1 MTDDIGSWLPER
13 PLEFPQEDAFGVDGL
28 IDQLVEQLVAAQPPF
43 AVSLSGSWGVGKS
56 TVAQEVVKR
65 LRKRDVRCILVD
77 AWTLDVRHLR
87 RHLVV
92 EVGAALG
99 STDRRA
105 DPDPRKRAEFALR
118 IDTEAAQT
126 VEQFAAKVELRK
138 PREIADAVAASPV
151 SLLVIALAVVLI
163 VAGGLA
169 WKNASSFLFTIA
181 GVLALGWLTTYVLKI
196 TTPSRSRAATAEDVV
211 LANTFA
217 ATVSRKPSRL
227 RLPFVSEKPDQIVIV
242 VDNLDRLSGQDA
254 LDALSQIRA
263 LLDVPRSR
271 CVFVI
276 PIDRDKLEDHLRRGL
291 GGQIA
296 AADYLEKF
304 FGLDLALTQ
313 PEPVDLRRW
322 AQRKAKELLRDI
334 DDVESAR
341 LADVVVSAAS
351 RSPRAITR
359 LINGAVTRHRV
370 VTALGQKLDLPQAA
384 LIESVLQLAP
394 DLLGA
399 LEANPRR
406 FITVRTELGGM
417 PQAQQLEAVAGLV
430 GVSPV
435 KQEASVE
442 PGPGQPGQQWPRTVV
457 DLHRFLVRQRSL
469 PLTWEQVRVALALR
483 ENRLWVGVS
492 DWDAFQQPISDGNVD
507 AFAEALASRA
517 EERDTVIR
525 HATEAVIETGG
536 PAVPMA
542 HGLNVLTPHF
552 DPPPAKAA
560 ELRQLALEAFEHDS
574 LGFPL
579 LTEQAAVFV
588 LGDGKVSHR
597 LSESLTLAAET
608 TDTPEGSGLS
618 RAALIVQTRL
628 TDQQMDRLRKRMAT
642 WPLVALGPIFEDEA
656 GVAFVDGPV
665 GTALVERLV
674 GWTPASSDHDEI
686 ASAADAL
693 RRAVGNGWTDQGS
706 FDRVAAQLSAQAPS
720 IAADPESQPI
730 GDALVALLSATAA
743 PSPAVDSLAQVLAQ
757 DFPPAEAP
765 FMRWAWRMPLTPAG
779 ESTLVTRFDQW
790 AQSAPIEKVGEV
802 LDENRQRLDQSA
814 STYRAVLFA
823 RWQTTGDQVA
833 AILGLADDPES
844 SQQFVAAWRAVDG
857 ANSLAR
863 ARTAFEILNETGT
876 KEDSLLLANALPDL
890 APQWPA
896 DLGGLDQLV
905 AWMKGHQITRDPL
918 VDGLAARARNSA
930 SAADLDQLI
939 LALDPILDTFGANQV
954 RTIADELTT
963 SLERLS
969 IHSPEAV
976 GAAVSRAS
984 TAAPRENVAVSL
996 VEAGLDLDRTL
1007 AALDRMR
1014 APLHRSSRVFEA
1026 LVGRAVRES
1035 AADNAAADLREA
1047 VKWKR
1052 PPKNAPSEVEAN
1064 LSAVETTHPD
1074 LKDLVK
1080 EIRG

>member
-1 MTDDIGSWLPER
+1 MTDNIGSWLPER
-13 PLEFPQEDAFGVDGL
+13 PLKFPQEDAFGVDGL

-56 TVAQEVVKR
+56 TVAQEVVRR
-65 LRKRDVRCILVD
+65 LRTRDVRCILVD

-92 EVGAALG
+92 EVGAALE
-99 STDRRA
+99 TRNRQA
-105 DPDPRKRAEFALR
+105 DPDPRKRAEFALQ

-126 VEQFAAKVELRK
+126 VEQFAAKVEIRK
-138 PREIADAVAASPV
+138 PREIAGAVVASPV

-169 WKNASSFLFTIA
+169 WKDASSFLFTIA
-181 GVLALGWLTTYVLKI
+181 GVLALGWLTTYVLRI

-399 LEANPRR
+399 LEADPRR

-442 PGPGQPGQQWPRTVV
+442 PGPGQPGQQWPRKVV

-469 PLTWEQVRVALALR
+469 PLTWEQLRVALALR

-597 LSESLTLAAET
+597 LGESLTLAAET
-608 TDTPEGSGLS
+608 TDRPEGSGLS

-642 WPLVALGPIFEDEA
+642 WPLVALGPIFEAEA

-674 GWTPASSDHDEI
+674 GWTPASSDHAEI
-686 ASAADAL
+686 ASAASAL
-693 RRAVGNGWTDQGS
+693 RRAVGNGWTDQAS
-706 FDRVAAQLSAQAPS
+706 FDRIAAQLSAQAPA
-720 IAADPESQPI
+720 IAADPESQPT
-730 GDALVALLSATAA
+730 GEALVALLGATAA
-743 PSPAVDSLAQVLAQ
+743 SPTVDGLAQVLAQ

-765 FMRWAWRMPLTPAG
+765 FIRWAWRLPLTPAG
-779 ESTLVTRFDQW
+779 ETTLVTRFDQW
-790 AQSAPIEKVGEV
+790 VQSAPLEKVGEV
-802 LDENRQRLDQSA
+802 LAENRQRLDQSA
-814 STYRAVLFA
+814 STYRSVLFA
-823 RWQTTGDQVA
+823 RWRTTGDPVA
-833 AILGLADDPES
+833 AKLGLADDPES
-844 SQQFVAAWRAVDG
+844 SQQFVAAWRGVDSTS
-857 ANSLAR
+857 SLAR
-863 ARTAFEILNETGT
+863 ALAAFEILDEAGT
-876 KEDSLLLANALPDL
+876 KEDSLLLATALPDL

-896 DLGGLDQLV
+896 DLGGLEQLV

-918 VDGLAARARNSA
+918 VDGLAERARNSA

-969 IHSPEAV
+969 IQSPEAV

-996 VEAGLDLDRTL
+996 VEASLDLDRTL

-1014 APLHRSSRVFEA
+1014 APLHRSPRVFEA
-1026 LVGRAVRES
+1026 LVGRAIRES

-1047 VKWKR
+1047 AKWKR
-1052 PPKNAPSEVEAN
+1052 PPKDAPSEVEAN

>member
-1 MTDDIGSWLPER
+1 MTDKIGSWLPER

-92 EVGAALG
+92 EVGAALA
-99 STDRRA
+99 TTNRRVN
-105 DPDPRKRAEFALR
+105 PDPRKRAEFALR

-169 WKNASSFLFTIA
+169 WKDASSFLFTIA
-181 GVLALGWLTTYVLKI
+181 GVLALGWLTTYVLRI

-227 RLPFVSEKPDQIVIV
+227 RLPFVSDKPDQIVIV

-322 AQRKAKELLRDI
+322 AQRKAKELLSDI
-334 DDVESAR
+334 EDVESAR

-351 RSPRAITR
+351 RSPRAIIR

-384 LIESVLQLAP
+384 FIESVLQLAP
-394 DLLGA
+394 DLLGD

-406 FITVRTELGGM
+406 FITVRTELGGV

-430 GVSPV
+430 GASAV

-442 PGPGQPGQQWPRTVV
+442 PGPGQAAQQWPRTVV
-457 DLHRFLVRQRSL
+457 ELHRFLVRQRSL

-507 AFAEALASRA
+507 AFADALASRA

-525 HATEAVIETGG
+525 HATEAVVETGG

-552 DPPPAKAA
+552 DPPPAKAT

-597 LSESLTLAAET
+597 LTESLTLAAET

-618 RAALIVQTRL
+618 RAALIVRPRL
-628 TDQQMDRLRKRMAT
+628 TDQQMDRLTKRMAT

-656 GVAFVDGPV
+656 GVAFVDGHV

-686 ASAADAL
+686 PSVADAL
-693 RRAVGNGWTDQGS
+693 GRAVGNGWTDQAS
-706 FDRVAAQLSAQAPS
+706 FDRIAAQLSAQAPS
-720 IAADPESQPI
+720 IAADPESQPT
-730 GDALVALLSATAA
+730 GEALVALLGATA

-765 FMRWAWRMPLTPAG
+765 FMRWAWRLPLTSAG
-779 ESTLVTRFDQW
+779 ETTLATRFDQW
-790 AQSAPIEKVGEV
+790 AQSAPLEKVGEV
-802 LDENRQRLDQSA
+802 LDENRKRLDQSA

-823 RWQTTGDQVA
+823 RWRTTGDPVA
-833 AILGLADDPES
+833 AKLGLADDPES
-844 SQQFVAAWRAVDG
+844 SQQFVAAWRAVDS
-857 ANSLAR
+857 ASSLAR
-863 ARTAFEILNETGT
+863 ALAAFEILDEAGT
-876 KEDSLLLANALPDL
+876 KEDVLLLATALPDL

-896 DLGGLDQLV
+896 DLDGLEQLV
-905 AWMKGHQITRDPL
+905 VLMKGRQITRDPL
-918 VDGLAARARNSA
+918 VDGLAARARHSA
-930 SAADLDQLI
+930 STADLDQMT

-954 RTIADELTT
+954 RTIADELTA
-963 SLERLS
+963 SFERLS
-969 IHSPEAV
+969 IQSPEAV

-984 TAAPRENVAVSL
+984 TAAPRENVALSL
-996 VEAGLDLDRTL
+996 VEASLDLERTL

-1014 APLHRSSRVFEA
+1014 GPLNRSSRVFEA

-1047 VKWKR
+1047 AKWKR
-1052 PPKNAPSEVEAN
+1052 PPKDAPSEVEAN

-1074 LKDLVK
+1074 LKDLVN

>member
-1 MTDDIGSWLPER
+1 MTDNVGSWLPER
-13 PLEFPQEDAFGVDGL
+13 PLKFPEEDAFGVDGL

-56 TVAQEVVKR
+56 TVAQELVRR
-65 LRKRDVRCILVD
+65 LRERHVRGILVD
-77 AWTLDVRHLR
+77 AWTLDVGHLR

-92 EVGAALG
+92 EVGAALE
-99 STDRRA
+99 TRNRQA
-105 DPDPRKRAEFALR
+105 DPDPQKRAEFALQ

-138 PREIADAVAASPV
+138 PREIADAVAGSPV
-151 SLLVIALAVVLI
+151 SLLVIALAVFLI
-163 VAGGLA
+163 VAAGLA
-169 WKNASSFLFTIA
+169 WKDASSFLFTIA
-181 GVLALGWLTTYVLKI
+181 GVLALGWLTTYVLRI

-211 LANTFA
+211 LTNAFA

-322 AQRKAKELLRDI
+322 AQTKVKELLSDI
-334 DDVESAR
+334 EDVQSAR

-370 VTALGQKLDLPQAA
+370 VAALGQELDLAQAA
-384 LIESVLQLAP
+384 FIESVLQLAP
-394 DLLGA
+394 DLLHD
-399 LEANPRR
+399 LEADPRH
-406 FITVRTELGGM
+406 FITVRTELLGM

-430 GVSPV
+430 AATPV
-435 KQEASVE
+435 KKEASAE
-442 PGPGQPGQQWPRTVV
+442 PGQPGSAWPRAVV
-457 DLHRFLVRQRSL
+457 DLHRFLLRQRSL

-492 DWDAFQQPISDGNVD
+492 DWDAFQQPISDGDVD
-507 AFAEALASRA
+507 AFADALASRP

-525 HATEAVIETGG
+525 HATEAVVETGG

-552 DPPPAKAA
+552 DPLPARAA
-560 ELRQLALEAFEHDS
+560 DLRQLALDAFEHDS
-574 LGFPL
+574 LGFAL
-579 LTEQAAVFV
+579 LTEEAAIFV
-588 LGDGKVSHR
+588 LGDGKVSRR
-597 LSESLTLAAET
+597 LSESLTLAAEA
-608 TDTPEGSGLS
+608 TDSPEGGGLS
-618 RAALIVQTRL
+618 RAALIVQSRL
-628 TDQQMDRLRKRMAT
+628 TDQQMDRLRKRMAG
-642 WPLVALGPIFEDEA
+642 WPVVALGPIFENEA
-656 GVAFVDGPV
+656 GVSFVDGAV

-674 GWTPASSDHDEI
+674 GWTPAGSDREEI

-693 RRAVGNGWTDQGS
+693 GRAVRNGWTDQVS
-706 FDRVAAQLSAQAPS
+706 FDRIAAQLSAQAPT
-720 IAADPESQPI
+720 IASDPDSQPV
-730 GDALVALLSATAA
+730 GEALVGLLSATPA
-743 PSPAVDSLAQVLAQ
+743 SPAVDSLAQVLAQ

-765 FMRWAWRMPLTPAG
+765 FMRWAWRLPLTSTG
-779 ESTLVTRFDQW
+779 VTTLVTRFDQW
-790 AQSAPIEKVGEV
+790 AQTAPLEKVDEI
-802 LDENRQRLDQSA
+802 LDEHRHRLDDSP

-823 RWQTTGDQVA
+823 RWRTTGDPVA
-833 AILGLADDPES
+833 ARLGLADDPES

-857 ANSLAR
+857 PNSLAR
-863 ARTAFEILNETGT
+863 ARAAFEILDEAGT

-890 APQWPA
+890 AAQWPA
-896 DLGGLDQLV
+896 DLGGVDELV
-905 AWMKGHQITRDPL
+905 AWMKGHHITRDPL

-954 RTIADELTT
+954 RTVADELTA

-976 GAAVSRAS
+976 GVAVSRAS
-984 TAAPRENVAVSL
+984 TAAPGENVAVSL
-996 VEAGLDLDRTL
+996 VEAGLDLDQTL
-1007 AALDRMR
+1007 ASLDRMR
-1014 APLHRSSRVFEA
+1014 APLKRTSRVFEA

-1047 VKWKR
+1047 AKWKR
-1052 PPKNAPSEVEAN
+1052 PSKAAPSEVEAN
-1064 LSAVETTHPD
+1064 LSAVETTHPE